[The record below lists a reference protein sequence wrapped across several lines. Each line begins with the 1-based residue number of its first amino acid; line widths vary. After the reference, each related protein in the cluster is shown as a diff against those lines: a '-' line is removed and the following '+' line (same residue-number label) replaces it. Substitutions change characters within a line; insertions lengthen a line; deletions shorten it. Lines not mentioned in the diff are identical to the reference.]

1 MPPVDPHSDSDDS
14 GDEDFVPD
22 GEYRTTDTFLL
33 NCLQVNE
40 NMVSFSQ
47 CQEVRASPH
56 SGNEEEHSKKSE
68 KAKSQVL
75 FVSTFLMRGLF
86 VYYQRHGEAA
96 SNFRCLDCEW
106 QFREYALLNCL
117 KRTQIFLKTHDITK
131 KSKPHLP
138 SRRMMGF
145 LSPK

>member
-1 MPPVDPHSDSDDS
+1 MEMPPVDPHSDSDDS

-56 SGNEEEHSKKSE
+56 SGNEEEHKK
-68 KAKSQVL
+68 KVKKRKVRC
-75 FVSTFLMRGLF
+75 FLYPPF
-86 VYYQRHGEAA
+86 
-96 SNFRCLDCEW
+96 
-106 QFREYALLNCL
+106 
-117 KRTQIFLKTHDITK
+117 
-131 KSKPHLP
+131 
-138 SRRMMGF
+138 
-145 LSPK
+145 